1 MGAAPRGDTL
11 KRTLCILVS
20 VLVLVVQLSGNPA
33 DTIDTV
39 DSADR
44 APVPDELLGVWEN
57 TDRFVEFTENSM
69 RIVLK
74 PYYRFVYESFPP
86 LSCTALSPAA
96 PVPAGSVH
104 TLSIRY
110 PRDKKSYPVTVARAG
125 DALFM
130 NFMVRMTIPSVAGG
144 ELPASLDGVWLP
156 SGSIPALRLYPLDPA
171 DDFYLML
178 FDGDRYFRVR
188 YWKTDARERD
198 VDGRFTGKNGKEY
211 RLPKFFRIDGTL
223 YTCISATGT
232 ILRNYEEGSVLIDD
246 GALRFDPDRVVF
258 NGTEAAY
265 RHPVPYTLD
274 GDILAFGEPYLV
286 RSEVSDLDTTI
297 TEHNARRRPPR
308 KPIFDFMELD
318 FHWDEVERL
327 RGNIFNR

>member
-211 RLPKFFRIDGTL
+211 RLPKFFRIDRTL

>member
-86 LSCTALSPAA
+86 LSCTALSSAA